1 MAIYVGNKRY
11 ALYVGNTRRKVMN
24 IGLLPDG
31 YVAVDGIMNSTN
43 AYLNTGINGLNTISF
58 DITMSLNES
67 IPNNFECF
75 FGMWPTASTGNGMQ
89 LLLRSNQLYR
99 AEGRNKFSVSGIS
112 TMTNLTVGEKYSF
125 TVTQT
130 EPTSVD
136 NPFYVFARNYGG
148 NANTETDKVWIFAL
162 KIYQG
167 GEIVRDYI
175 PCISPN
181 QIVGMYDLV
190 SKSFFSSPNNSAFV
204 AGNTL

>member
-1 MAIYVGNKRY
+1 MGTLLNRRRY
-11 ALYVGNTRRKVMN
+11 MG
-24 IGLLPDG
+24 GGGSLLPPG

-58 DITMSLNES
+58 DITMSLNEN

-75 FGMWPTASTGNGMQ
+75 FGMWPTAGTGNGMQ

-130 EPTSVD
+130 EPTSVN

-181 QIVGMYDLV
+181 QIVGAYDLV
-190 SKSFFSSPNNSAFV
+190 RKSFFSSPNGSAFI